1 MRLHYRDLY
10 RIVSKFFDFYR
21 DAYERM
27 LTKDEVGALRNEVL
41 RLTDRVK

>member
-21 DAYERM
+21 DAYERR
-27 LTKDEVGALRNEVL
+27 LTRDEVGALRNEVL
-41 RLTDRVK
+41 KLTDRIK